1 MSLEQFAN
9 LSLKESTPQSQMQE
23 FDELCVQLYSNGPNQ
38 QKANYWLTKMKEDPQ
53 NIHKFQYFLDHSIKV
68 PTQFLAASC
77 IKETITEFWPKLS
90 NKTELKDFLLH
101 FLFNKGTSCEKQV
114 LNMVIMCIAK
124 LTKKGWHD
132 D

>member
-1 MSLEQFAN
+1 
-9 LSLKESTPQSQMQE
+9 MQE
-23 FDELCVQLYSNGPNQ
+23 FDDLCVQLYSNGPNQ
-38 QKANYWLTKMKEDPQ
+38 QIANHWLTKMKEDPH
-53 NIHKFQYFLDHSIKV
+53 NIHKFQYFLDHSSQV
-68 PTQFLAASC
+68 PAQFLAASC
-77 IKETITEFWPKLS
+77 IKETISEFWPKLT